1 MKRTLQDRALIGFGI
16 HYWYDEQVR
25 QFSAITMAD
34 RDPARPAFGYDWQR
48 VCSRATCVSIGE
60 LAGGKTGGKRGHSG
74 LPGIFL
80 KEPAP

>member
-34 RDPARPAFGYDWQR
+34 RDPARPAFGYDGQR
-48 VCSRATCVSIGE
+48 VCSRTMGVSSLMNDIE
-60 LAGGKTGGKRGHSG
+60 LACLLLPRGKG
-74 LPGIFL
+74 
-80 KEPAP
+80 